1 MPAGTSAA
9 AYKKIPDWLRIPP
22 RIRATA
28 TKIYLPP
35 NLPDREAG
43 IARRIYRFYLLMA
56 TSVWALWYAL
66 AGPQPLAILESNWP
80 VTLTMVFGSI
90 IAGATSEGGGA
101 IAFPVFTKA
110 LSIAPSDAK
119 VFSLAIQSVGMSA
132 ATLMI
137 LYLRIPVERR
147 VIFIAGLAGI
157 PGIWLGAAWLAPLL
171 PSVVI
176 KWSFTLMVSSFA
188 VTLLAL
194 NQGLRTIHERLP
206 LHGHREHLILA
217 MAGFTGGIVSGLIG
231 NGIDIIVFS
240 VMVLL
245 FRVNEKVATPTSV
258 ILMASNSIAGFFL
271 HAFVIGGFTPQVQ
284 QWWLA
289 AVPVVVIG
297 APLGALI
304 CSRLDRHI
312 IANVLIGLIAI
323 ELLTS
328 VILLPIS
335 HTTAISGTLALL
347 ILSYMNYWM
356 YRSKRYDTFSGEA
369 VANE

>member
-1 MPAGTSAA
+1 
-9 AYKKIPDWLRIPP
+9 
-22 RIRATA
+22 
-28 TKIYLPP
+28 
-35 NLPDREAG
+35 
-43 IARRIYRFYLLMA
+43 MA
-56 TSVWALWYAL
+56 ISVWALWYAC
-66 AGPQPLAILESNWP
+66 AGSQPLAILEANWP

-101 IAFPVFTKA
+101 VAFPVFTKA
-110 LSIAPSDAK
+110 LAIAPLDAK

-147 VIFIAGLAGI
+147 VIVIAGLAGI

-171 PSVVI
+171 PPVAI
-176 KWSFTLMVSSFA
+176 RWSFTLMVSSFA
-188 VTLLAL
+188 VTLLVL
-194 NQGLRTIHERLP
+194 NHGLRTIHERLP
-206 LHGHREHLILA
+206 IHGQREHVVLILA
-217 MAGFTGGIVSGLIG
+217 GFIGGVVSGLIG

-245 FRVNEKVATPTSV
+245 FRLNEKVATPTSV
-258 ILMASNSIAGFFL
+258 ILMASNSIVGFFL
-271 HAFVIGGFTPQVQ
+271 HAFVIGGFTPQVE

-312 IANVLIGLIAI
+312 IANVLISLIAI

-328 VILLPIS
+328 IILLPLS
-335 HTTAISGTLALL
+335 HTTAISSALVLL
-347 ILSYMNYWM
+347 ILSSLNYWM
-356 YRSKRYDTFSGEA
+356 YRSKRYDSFSGGTI
-369 VANE
+369 ANE